1 MSSSPNAA
9 FTIILL
15 ASSWQSE
22 PTSPM
27 NPQVTQ
33 HSSLDL
39 ESEMLPQEPPPWIV
53 RVTAWLLLAAFL
65 WALLI
70 AIVVRLPETVRCRFV
85 LIPAT
90 GADPIQSPRQAVISH
105 VAVNEGQPV
114 KKGDELFVL
123 RSDEIRG
130 WDTQFRTLSE
140 DLHTKEESLIRNEAA
155 YASQLE
161 IKKSESEQAK
171 SEVKFR
177 QNHAGTSRDLVA
189 RMEKLAKQGGE
200 SEIDLVKLKL
210 DLAGSEKDLSV
221 AQRTV
226 QQVNLDRERM
236 ETEHARQRGEQ
247 QSDIEKLKM
256 RIGALKTDL
265 ENTHQNLLTV
275 RSPYE
280 GVIISMDQRTVGSV
294 VQQGQVLCQ
303 LAPKDA
309 KPRARMTLN
318 EAGLP
323 KLAIAQRIRYFFDAF
338 PYQRYGAVTGILDW
352 ISASAVTTTD
362 GSHFVALGSLDRSE
376 ISPRTGQTLPLRVG
390 MRGDAH
396 IIVGGRT
403 LIEYAFEPIRQ
414 LRESMK
420 Q

>member
-1 MSSSPNAA
+1 MSSQ
-9 FTIILL
+9 L
-15 ASSWQSE
+15 
-22 PTSPM
+22 
-27 NPQVTQ
+27 TQ
-33 HSSLDL
+33 RGSLET

-53 RVTAWLLLAAFL
+53 RATAWILVGAFL
-65 WALLI
+65 FALFI
-70 AIVVRLPETVRCRFV
+70 AIVMRLPESVHCRFI

-90 GADPIQSPRQAVISH
+90 GADPIQSPRQAIISR
-105 VAVNEGQPV
+105 VAVEEGQPV
-114 KKGDELFVL
+114 KAGEDLFVL

-130 WDTQFRTLSE
+130 WDTQFRTLTE
-140 DLHTKEESLIRNEAA
+140 DLRTKEESLTQYETA
-155 YASQLE
+155 YVAQLE
-161 IKKSESEQAK
+161 IKKAEIEQAK

-177 QNHAGTSRDLVA
+177 ENHAATSRDLVT

-221 AQRTV
+221 AQRTL
-226 QQVNLDRERM
+226 QQVNLDRQRL
-236 ETEHARQRGEQ
+236 ETEHVRQAGEQ
-247 QSDIEKLKM
+247 RSEIEKLKM
-256 RIGALKTDL
+256 RLGALKTDL
-265 ENTHQNLLTV
+265 ENTRQNLLIL

-280 GVIISMDQRTVGSV
+280 GVIISMDQRTVGSF

-323 KLAIAQRIRYFFDAF
+323 KLAVDQRIRYFFDAF
-338 PYQRYGAVTGILDW
+338 PYQRYGAVTGKLDW
-352 ISASAVTTTD
+352 ISPSAVTVAD

-376 ISPRTGQTLPLRVG
+376 ISPRTGQTLPSRVG

>member
-1 MSSSPNAA
+1 MSSQL
-9 FTIILL
+9 T
-15 ASSWQSE
+15 E
-22 PTSPM
+22 RG
-27 NPQVTQ
+27 
-33 HSSLDL
+33 SLDV
-39 ESEMLPQEPPPWIV
+39 ESELLPQEPPPWII
-53 RVTAWLLLAAFL
+53 RSTAWLLLAAFL
-65 WALLI
+65 FALLV
-70 AIVVRLPETVRCRFV
+70 AIVMRLPETVHCQFV

-90 GADPIQSPRQAVISH
+90 GADPIQSPRQAIISR
-105 VAVNEGQPV
+105 VAVEEGQPV
-114 KKGDELFVL
+114 KLGEALFVL

-130 WDTQFRTLSE
+130 LDTQFRTLTE
-140 DLHTKEESLIRNEAA
+140 DLRSKEESLIQSETA
-155 YASQLE
+155 YAAQLE
-161 IKKSESEQAK
+161 IKKAEIEQAK

-177 QNHAGTSRDLVA
+177 ENHAATTRELVT
-189 RMEKLAKQGGE
+189 RMEKLAKLGGE

-236 ETEHARQRGEQ
+236 ETEHARQRAEQ
-247 QSDIEKLKM
+247 QSEIEKLKM
-256 RIGALKTDL
+256 RIGGLKTDL

-280 GVIISMDQRTVGSV
+280 GVITSMDQRTVGSF

-303 LAPKDA
+303 LAAKDA

-323 KLAIAQRIRYFFDAF
+323 KLAIAQRVRYFFEAF
-338 PYQRYGAVTGILDW
+338 PYQRYGAVTGKLDW
-352 ISASAVTTTD
+352 ISPSAVTTTD
-362 GSHFVALGSLDRSE
+362 GTHFVALGSLDRYE
-376 ISPRTGQTLPLRVG
+376 ISPRAGQVLPLRVG
-390 MRGDAH
+390 MRGQAH

-403 LIEYAFEPIRQ
+403 MIEYAFEPIRQ

>member
-1 MSSSPNAA
+1 M
-9 FTIILL
+9 
-15 ASSWQSE
+15 SWQI
-22 PTSPM
+22 
-27 NPQVTQ
+27 TQ
-33 HSSLDL
+33 PVSLDA
-39 ESEMLPQEPPPWIV
+39 ESEMLPQHPPPWIICS
-53 RVTAWLLLAAFL
+53 TAWILLAAFL
-65 WALLI
+65 SALLI
-70 AIVVRLPETVRCRFV
+70 AIVMPLPETVRCSFV

-90 GADPIQSPRQAVISH
+90 GADPIQSPVRAVISR
-105 VAVNEGQPV
+105 VAVDEGQSV
-114 KKGDELFVL
+114 KAGEELFVL

-130 WDTQFRTLSE
+130 LDTQFRTLTE
-140 DLHTKEESLIRNEAA
+140 DLRSKEESLTQSETA
-155 YASQLE
+155 YAAQLE
-161 IKKSESEQAK
+161 IKKAEIEQAR

-177 QNHAGTSRDLVA
+177 ENHASTSRELVT
-189 RMEKLAKQGGE
+189 RMEKLAKLGGE

-236 ETEHARQRGEQ
+236 ETEHARQRAEQ
-247 QSDIEKLKM
+247 QSEIEKLKM

-265 ENTHQNLLTV
+265 ENTQQNLLTL
-275 RSPYE
+275 RSPYD
-280 GVIISMDQRTVGSV
+280 GVIISMDQRTVGSF

-303 LAPKDA
+303 LAGKDA

-323 KLAIAQRIRYFFDAF
+323 KLAVAQRVRYFFEAF
-338 PYQRYGAVTGILDW
+338 PYQRYGAVTGKLDW
-352 ISASAVTTTD
+352 ISPSAVTTTD
-362 GSHFVALGSLDRSE
+362 GTHFVALGSLDRYE
-376 ISPRTGQTLPLRVG
+376 ISPRAGQVLPLRVG
-390 MRGDAH
+390 MRGQAH

>member
-1 MSSSPNAA
+1 MSSQ
-9 FTIILL
+9 L
-15 ASSWQSE
+15 
-22 PTSPM
+22 
-27 NPQVTQ
+27 TQ
-33 HSSLDL
+33 RGSIDV
-39 ESEMLPQEPPPWIV
+39 ESEMSPQEPPPWII
-53 RVTAWLLLAAFL
+53 RSAAWVLMGGFLLA
-65 WALLI
+65 LLV
-70 AIVVRLPETVRCRFV
+70 AIVVRLPETVHCPFI

-90 GADPIQSPRQAVISH
+90 GADPIQSPRQAIISR
-105 VAVNEGQPV
+105 VAVGEGQPV
-114 KKGDELFVL
+114 KAGEDLFIL

-130 WDTQFRTLSE
+130 WDTQFRTLTE
-140 DLHTKEESLIRNEAA
+140 ELRNKVESLTQYETA
-155 YASQLE
+155 YVSQLE
-161 IKKSESEQAK
+161 IKKAEIEQAK

-177 QNHAGTSRDLVA
+177 ENHAATSRDLVT
-189 RMEKLAKQGGE
+189 RMEKLAKLGGE

-226 QQVNLDRERM
+226 QQTNLDRERI
-236 ETEHARQRGEQ
+236 ETEHARQQGEQ
-247 QSDIEKLKM
+247 RSEIEKLKM
-256 RIGALKTDL
+256 RIGALKIDL
-265 ENTHQNLLTV
+265 ENTQQNLLTV

-280 GVIISMDQRTVGSV
+280 GVITSMDQRTVGSF

-303 LAPKDA
+303 LARKDA

-323 KLAIAQRIRYFFDAF
+323 KLAIALRVRYFFEAF
-338 PYQRYGAVTGILDW
+338 PYQRYGAVTGKLDW
-352 ISASAVTTTD
+352 ISPSAVGSGD
-362 GSHFVALGSLDRSE
+362 GSHFVALGSLDRDV
-376 ISPRTGQTLPLRVG
+376 ISSRPGQSLPLRVG

-414 LRESMK
+414 LRESMR

>member
-1 MSSSPNAA
+1 MSSR
-9 FTIILL
+9 L
-15 ASSWQSE
+15 
-22 PTSPM
+22 
-27 NPQVTQ
+27 TQ
-33 HSSLDL
+33 RGSLDV
-39 ESEMLPQEPPPWIV
+39 ESEMLPQEPPPWII
-53 RVTAWLLLAAFL
+53 RSTAWILLGAFL
-65 WALLI
+65 LALLI
-70 AIVVRLPETVRCRFV
+70 AIVMRLPETVRCPFV
-85 LIPAT
+85 LVPAT
-90 GADPIQSPRQAVISH
+90 GADPVQSPVRAVISH
-105 VAVNEGQPV
+105 VGVDEGQPV
-114 KKGDELFVL
+114 KAGEELFVL

-130 WDTQFRTLSE
+130 LDTEFRTLTE
-140 DLHTKEESLIRNEAA
+140 DLGSKEESLARNESA
-155 YASQLE
+155 YTAQLGIKTAE
-161 IKKSESEQAK
+161 IEQAK

-177 QNHAGTSRDLVA
+177 ENHATTSRDLVT
-189 RMEKLAKQGGE
+189 RMEKLAKLGAE

-236 ETEHARQRGEQ
+236 ETEHVRQRAEQ
-247 QSDIEKLKM
+247 QSEIKKLKM
-256 RIGALKTDL
+256 RIGALKADL
-265 ENTHQNLLTV
+265 QNAHQNLLTI

-280 GVIISMDQRTVGSV
+280 GVIISIDQRSVGSV

-318 EAGLP
+318 ETGLP
-323 KLAIAQRIRYFFDAF
+323 KLIVTQRVRYFFEAY
-338 PYQRYGAVTGILDW
+338 PYQRYGTVTGKLDW
-352 ISASAVTTTD
+352 ISPSGVTTSD
-362 GSHFVALGSLDRSE
+362 GSRFTALGSLDRYD
-376 ISPRTGQTLPLRVG
+376 ISSRAGKVLPLRVG

-396 IIVGGRT
+396 IIIGGRT

>member
-1 MSSSPNAA
+1 MSSQLTHRGS
-9 FTIILL
+9 ID
-15 ASSWQSE
+15 
-22 PTSPM
+22 
-27 NPQVTQ
+27 V
-33 HSSLDL
+33 
-39 ESEMLPQEPPPWIV
+39 ESEMSPQEPPPWII
-53 RVTAWLLLAAFL
+53 RSAAWVLMGGFLLA
-65 WALLI
+65 LLV
-70 AIVVRLPETVRCRFV
+70 AIVVRLPETVHCPFI

-90 GADPIQSPRQAVISH
+90 GADPIQSPRQAIISR
-105 VAVNEGQPV
+105 VAVGEGQPV
-114 KKGDELFVL
+114 KAGEDLFVL

-130 WDTQFRTLSE
+130 WDTQFRTL
-140 DLHTKEESLIRNEAA
+140 TEELRNKVVSLTQYETA
-155 YASQLE
+155 YVSQLE
-161 IKKSESEQAK
+161 IKKAEIEQAK

-177 QNHAGTSRDLVA
+177 ENHAATSRDLVT
-189 RMEKLAKQGGE
+189 RMEKLAKLGGE

-226 QQVNLDRERM
+226 QQTNLDRERI
-236 ETEHARQRGEQ
+236 ETEHARQQGEQ
-247 QSDIEKLKM
+247 RSEIEKLKM
-256 RIGALKTDL
+256 RIGALKIDL
-265 ENTHQNLLTV
+265 ENTQQNLLTV

-280 GVIISMDQRTVGSV
+280 GVITSMDQRTVGSF

-303 LAPKDA
+303 LARKDA

-323 KLAIAQRIRYFFDAF
+323 KLAIALRVRYFFEAF
-338 PYQRYGAVTGILDW
+338 PYQRYGAVTGKLDW
-352 ISASAVTTTD
+352 ISPSAVGSGD
-362 GSHFVALGSLDRSE
+362 GSHFVALGSLDRDV
-376 ISPRTGQTLPLRVG
+376 ISSRPGQSLPLRVG

>member
-1 MSSSPNAA
+1 
-9 FTIILL
+9 
-15 ASSWQSE
+15 
-22 PTSPM
+22 M
-27 NPQVTQ
+27 NPQITQ
-33 HSSLDL
+33 RSSLDL
-39 ESEMLPQEPPPWIV
+39 ESEMLPQEPPPWII
-53 RVTAWLLLAAFL
+53 RATAWLLLAAFL

-90 GADPIQSPRQAVISH
+90 GADPIQSPRQSVISH
-105 VAVNEGQPV
+105 VAVNEGRPV

-130 WDTQFRTLSE
+130 WDTQFRTLTE
-140 DLHTKEESLIRNEAA
+140 DLHTKEESLIRYEAA
-155 YASQLE
+155 YVSQLE
-161 IKKSESEQAK
+161 IKKSEIEQAK

-177 QNHAGTSRDLVA
+177 QNHAATSRDLVG

-221 AQRTV
+221 AERSL
-226 QQVNLDRERM
+226 QQVNLDRERI
-236 ETEHARQRGEQ
+236 ETEHARQQGEQ
-247 QSDIEKLKM
+247 QAEIEKLKM
-256 RIGALKTDL
+256 HISALKTDL
-265 ENTHQNLLTV
+265 ENANQNLLTI

-280 GVIISMDQRTVGSV
+280 GVITSLDYRTIGSV

-323 KLAIAQRIRYFFDAF
+323 KLTIAQRVRYFFEAF
-338 PYQRYGAVTGILDW
+338 PYQRYGAVTGKLDW
-352 ISASAVTTTD
+352 ISQSAVTTTD
-362 GSHFVALGSLDRSE
+362 GTHFVALGSLDRYE
-376 ISPRTGQTLPLRVG
+376 ISPRAGQVLPLRVG
-390 MRGDAH
+390 MKGEAR

>member
-1 MSSSPNAA
+1 MGSQ
-9 FTIILL
+9 L
-15 ASSWQSE
+15 
-22 PTSPM
+22 
-27 NPQVTQ
+27 TQ
-33 HSSLDL
+33 RGSIEA
-39 ESEMLPQEPPPWIV
+39 ESEMAPQEPPPWII
-53 RVTAWLLLAAFL
+53 RSTSWLLVGAFL
-65 WALLI
+65 FALFI
-70 AIVVRLPETVRCRFV
+70 AIVMRLPETVHCPFV

-90 GADPIQSPRQAVISH
+90 GADPIQASHQAIISR
-105 VAVNEGQPV
+105 VAVSEGQTV
-114 KKGDELFVL
+114 ESGEELFVL

-130 WDTQFRTLSE
+130 WDTQFRTLTE
-140 DLHTKEESLIRNEAA
+140 DLRNKEESLARYNTS

-161 IKKSESEQAK
+161 IKKAEIEQAK

-177 QNHAGTSRDLVA
+177 ENHATTSRDLVT
-189 RMEKLAKQGGE
+189 RMEKLAQKGGI
-200 SEIDLVKLKL
+200 SEVDLIKLKL
-210 DLAGSEKDLSV
+210 DLAGSEKDFSV
-221 AQRTV
+221 AQRTL

-247 QSDIEKLKM
+247 QSEIEKLKM
-256 RIGALKTDL
+256 RIGALKIDL
-265 ENTHQNLLTV
+265 ENTQQNLLTV

-280 GVIISMDQRTVGSV
+280 GVITSMDQRTVGSF

-303 LAPKDA
+303 LARKDA

-323 KLAIAQRIRYFFDAF
+323 KLAIAQRVRYFFEAF
-338 PYQRYGAVTGILDW
+338 PYQRYGAVTGKLDW
-352 ISASAVTTTD
+352 ISPSAITTTD
-362 GSHFVALGSLDRSE
+362 ASHFVALGSLDRYE
-376 ISPRTGQTLPLRVG
+376 ISPRTGEVLPLRVG
-390 MRGDAH
+390 MRGQAN

>member
-1 MSSSPNAA
+1 MSSQ
-9 FTIILL
+9 L
-15 ASSWQSE
+15 SE
-22 PTSPM
+22 RG
-27 NPQVTQ
+27 
-33 HSSLDL
+33 SLDV
-39 ESEMLPQEPPPWIV
+39 ESEILPQEPPPWII
-53 RVTAWLLLAAFL
+53 RSTAWLLLAAFL
-65 WALLI
+65 FALLV
-70 AIVVRLPETVRCRFV
+70 AIVMRLPETVHCQFV

-90 GADPIQSPRQAVISH
+90 GADPIQSPRQAIISH
-105 VAVNEGQPV
+105 VAVEEGQPV
-114 KKGDELFVL
+114 KLGETLFVL

-130 WDTQFRTLSE
+130 WDTQFRTLTE
-140 DLHTKEESLIRNEAA
+140 DLRSKEESLTQSETA
-155 YASQLE
+155 YAAQLE
-161 IKKSESEQAK
+161 IKKAEIEQAK

-177 QNHAGTSRDLVA
+177 ENHASTSRELVK
-189 RMEKLAKQGGE
+189 RMEKLAKLGGE

-236 ETEHARQRGEQ
+236 EMEHARQRGEQ
-247 QSDIEKLKM
+247 QSEIEKLKM

-275 RSPYE
+275 RSPYD
-280 GVIISMDQRTVGSV
+280 GVIISMDQRTVGSF

-323 KLAIAQRIRYFFDAF
+323 KLAIAQRVRYFFEAF
-338 PYQRYGAVTGILDW
+338 PYQRYGAVTGKLDW
-352 ISASAVTTTD
+352 ISPSAITTTD
-362 GSHFVALGSLDRSE
+362 SSHFVALGSLDRYE
-376 ISPRTGQTLPLRVG
+376 ISPRTGEVLPLRVG
-390 MRGDAH
+390 MRGQAH

>member
-1 MSSSPNAA
+1 MSSQL
-9 FTIILL
+9 T
-15 ASSWQSE
+15 E
-22 PTSPM
+22 RG
-27 NPQVTQ
+27 
-33 HSSLDL
+33 SLDV
-39 ESEMLPQEPPPWIV
+39 ESEMLPQEPPPWII
-53 RVTAWLLLAAFL
+53 RSTAWLLLAAFL
-65 WALLI
+65 FALLV
-70 AIVVRLPETVRCRFV
+70 AIVMRLPETVHCQFV

-90 GADPIQSPRQAVISH
+90 GADPIQSPRQAIISR
-105 VAVNEGQPV
+105 VGVEEGQPV
-114 KKGDELFVL
+114 QAGEDLFVL

-130 WDTQFRTLSE
+130 WDMQFRTLTE
-140 DLHTKEESLIRNEAA
+140 DLHSREESLIRNETA
-155 YASQLE
+155 YVSQLE
-161 IKKSESEQAK
+161 IKKSETEQAK
-171 SEVKFR
+171 SEIKFR
-177 QNHAGTSRDLVA
+177 ENHVAATRDLVA

-221 AQRTV
+221 AQRGW
-226 QQVNLDRERM
+226 QQANLDRQRM

-247 QSDIEKLKM
+247 QSEIEKLRM
-256 RIGALKTDL
+256 RIGALRTDL
-265 ENTHQNLLTV
+265 ENTQQNLLTV

-280 GVIISMDQRTVGSV
+280 GVITSIDQRTVGSF

-323 KLAIAQRIRYFFDAF
+323 KLAIAQRVRYFFEAF
-338 PYQRYGAVTGILDW
+338 PYQRYGAVTGKLDW
-352 ISASAVTTTD
+352 ISPSAVTTTD
-362 GSHFVALGSLDRSE
+362 GSHFVALGSLDRYE
-376 ISPRTGQTLPLRVG
+376 ISPRTGEVLPLRVG
-390 MRGDAH
+390 MRGQAH